1 MAETPN
7 TPNATNATGQR
18 HELRI
23 NLVPANQSDHP
34 VLSNYAGVRLT
45 PGLVYLD
52 FGFIDPSVLPALNA
66 AAGKGQKPPEQI
78 NARLAVRVALGI
90 DTLALLQQQI
100 SGVLQSIQEQQRQ
113 AIDKVRAEKIP
124 G

>member
-1 MAETPN
+1 MAEPSN
-7 TPNATNATGQR
+7 VAGQR

-23 NLVPANQSDHP
+23 NLVPADQSDKP
-34 VLSNYAGVRLT
+34 VLSNYAVVRVT

-52 FGFIDPSVLPALNA
+52 FGFIDPGVLPALNA
-66 AAGKGQKPPEQI
+66 AVGKGQKPPEQI

-100 SGVLQSIQEQQRQ
+100 SGVVQGLQEQRQ
-113 AIDKVRAEKIP
+113 TMDKARAEKAA
-124 G
+124 GRTS